1 MNSLLTIIIPVYRVS
16 NTMDRCIE
24 SIVSQKYDNMRI
36 ILVDDGSPDDC
47 PEKCDRWAAKDNKI
61 TVIHKLHGGLSDAR
75 NAGLDIAGGDYITF
89 VDSDDYIHPDTYY
102 DVMHLI
108 SQHPEYDILE
118 FPVYKFFGTSG
129 QQLLTF
135 SNKEYHDIADYWM
148 TGQAYDHAYAWNKIY
163 RRRLF
168 DKVRFPVGR
177 VFEDVYTLPQLLEH
191 SKIVATT
198 DKGLYYYCQ
207 NDNGITA
214 CAQGNE
220 LRMLLESHIKVINKY
235 RKHPLFHHY
244 YMHVVNIQICEYE
257 KNGDKPLLRQER
269 IKRLDGLNMKSKLK
283 AITINSLGIK
293 RLCILI
299 RFINNIIKLH

>member
-61 TVIHKLHGGLSDAR
+61 TVIHKLNGGLSDAR

-135 SNKEYHDIADYWM
+135 SN
-148 TGQAYDHAYAWNKIY
+148 
-163 RRRLF
+163 
-168 DKVRFPVGR
+168 
-177 VFEDVYTLPQLLEH
+177 
-191 SKIVATT
+191 
-198 DKGLYYYCQ
+198 
-207 NDNGITA
+207 
-214 CAQGNE
+214 
-220 LRMLLESHIKVINKY
+220 
-235 RKHPLFHHY
+235 
-244 YMHVVNIQICEYE
+244 
-257 KNGDKPLLRQER
+257 
-269 IKRLDGLNMKSKLK
+269 
-283 AITINSLGIK
+283 
-293 RLCILI
+293 
-299 RFINNIIKLH
+299 

>member
-61 TVIHKLHGGLSDAR
+61 TVIHKLNGGLSDAR

-135 SNKEYHDIADYWM
+135 SNKEYHDIAD
-148 TGQAYDHAYAWNKIY
+148 
-163 RRRLF
+163 
-168 DKVRFPVGR
+168 
-177 VFEDVYTLPQLLEH
+177 LEH
-191 SKIVATT
+191 YKIVATT

-244 YMHVVNIQICEYE
+244 YMHVDNIQICEYE

-299 RFINNIIKLH
+299 RFIDNIIKLH